1 MKKVAIIGGGISG
14 LSAAYYLEKAR
25 RNGARL
31 EWHLFEEKPR
41 LGGIVGSEYLNGCVI
56 ETGADS
62 FLSEKPWAF
71 ELCRELGLESQ
82 LIGSNDA
89 LRKTFVLLQ
98 GKLVPLPEGLQFI
111 VPTSLDHVMR
121 SELFSEEGKRIIASE
136 VNLQPRKNNGDE
148 SVASFVG
155 RHFGEEVV
163 ERLAAPM
170 LAGVYGGR
178 AATLSMRTIMP
189 RFLQM
194 EEQHG
199 SLIRALQLT
208 GQSSAKKQSS
218 QPIFTTLKNGM
229 QQLLDAMMAQLDSA
243 AVHTQ
248 CTISSAALS
257 KNKDSQKGKQ
267 EESGGKWSLQGAKFS
282 EEFDALILA
291 LPAHATARLLQGC
304 CPELAQELGKISYS
318 SSVIVTLAFPKWEIE
333 KHGIHPEGFGFLV
346 PASEKSRL
354 LACTF
359 VGNKFNH
366 RVADDLVVLRG
377 VLGGARDEAALA
389 LSGQEAVALVQ
400 REFAE
405 ILGIHSQ
412 PAFTRVFRWPHSMP
426 QYEVGHLDRVAHIEV
441 LRGAVLGLYLI
452 GNAYRGVG
460 VPDCIREG
468 RDAVEKILA
477 TDFHG

>member
-71 ELCRELGLESQ
+71 ELCCELGLESQ

-121 SELFSEEGKRIIASE
+121 SELFSEEGKRIIAQE
-136 VNLQPRKNNGDE
+136 VGLQPRTTNGDE

-155 RHFGEEVV
+155 RHFSEEVV
-163 ERLAAPM
+163 ERPAAPM

-178 AATLSMRTIMP
+178 AATLRMRAIIP

-199 SLIRALQLT
+199 SLIRPLQLT
-208 GQSSAKKQSS
+208 GQSS
-218 QPIFTTLKNGM
+218 TT
-229 QQLLDAMMAQLDSA
+229 
-243 AVHTQ
+243 
-248 CTISSAALS
+248 
-257 KNKDSQKGKQ
+257 
-267 EESGGKWSLQGAKFS
+267 
-282 EEFDALILA
+282 
-291 LPAHATARLLQGC
+291 
-304 CPELAQELGKISYS
+304 
-318 SSVIVTLAFPKWEIE
+318 
-333 KHGIHPEGFGFLV
+333 
-346 PASEKSRL
+346 
-354 LACTF
+354 
-359 VGNKFNH
+359 
-366 RVADDLVVLRG
+366 
-377 VLGGARDEAALA
+377 
-389 LSGQEAVALVQ
+389 
-400 REFAE
+400 
-405 ILGIHSQ
+405 
-412 PAFTRVFRWPHSMP
+412 
-426 QYEVGHLDRVAHIEV
+426 
-441 LRGAVLGLYLI
+441 
-452 GNAYRGVG
+452 
-460 VPDCIREG
+460 
-468 RDAVEKILA
+468 
-477 TDFHG
+477 